1 MFRMPTEEFRAL
13 IEAGHEMRNLEF
25 KQPFKWSDD
34 NSIWLREKVIKAV
47 LGFSNTKDG
56 GNIVIGVT
64 ENDNSPPARVGLSTA
79 ELRSFSYDDT
89 KGQIDSF
96 GSSEISFMV
105 KEAEDKDKYFIV
117 IQVSEFEELPIIC
130 KKDSQTKDVMRRGD
144 IYCRLLSG
152 NISTGKVTEKE
163 MRKII
168 EMAIDKG
175 NRRLDERGYV
185 LKDVQKVEDFFNQ
198 QIGDLK

>member
-1 MFRMPTEEFRAL
+1 MPTEEFRAL

-64 ENDNSPPARVGLSTA
+64 ENDNSPPARVGLSTP

-105 KEAEDKDKYFIV
+105 KEAEDKGK
-117 IQVSEFEELPIIC
+117 
-130 KKDSQTKDVMRRGD
+130 TKDELDKMTKELEKKLEPQRSE
-144 IYCRLLSG
+144 LLQLNEQLTTKLQG
-152 NISTGKVTEKE
+152 NIVKAVEKV
-163 MRKII
+163 
-168 EMAIDKG
+168 A
-175 NRRLDERGYV
+175 
-185 LKDVQKVEDFFNQ
+185 QKVGIDVVLDKQ
-198 QIGDLK
+198 VIIIGGMDISDMVIKELNK